1 MEKKTMRNNLKKRN
15 IITERMNRKVEFLI
29 EFKFIINDIFH
40 FFNISIIYCIKIN
53 IFILISY

>member
-29 EFKFIINDIFH
+29 EFKFIINDIFY